1 MEALDDRVPPGHP
14 VRPLAVPATGPP
26 GAAGAAAGPA
36 ARGRSAPDR
45 QGRGGAAGDQ
55 PQHRAQGLPGTR
67 TRGPGGR
74 PARGRHVRDGDARR
88 RLARRARPTASGAA
102 ALAGQGPQG
111 RSRRGEHRGLVHD
124 DLSDRR
130 SGGHSMTAVIEAQG
144 LGKRYGQRWALSDC
158 TLAIPAG
165 RVVGLVG
172 PNGAGKTTLLNL
184 IVGLL
189 TPTSGSIRVLGGR
202 PAGSPAQLAKVG
214 FVAQDTPTYAGLS
227 IADHLKLG
235 ARLNPGWDAA
245 LARDR
250 IERLGL
256 DPASRAGKLS
266 GGQRAQ
272 LALTLGIAKRP
283 ELLILDEPVAALDP
297 LARRE
302 FLQGLMEA
310 AAEHELSVVLS
321 SHLVSDLERVCDYL
335 IVLVDSRVRVAGEVE
350 ELLATHHRLT
360 GARRDP
366 TRLPADQ
373 HVVSASHTDRQT
385 TLIIRTDAPIHDPAW
400 TVSQI
405 GLEDLVLAYMGKPA
419 DSGRRGHDAGRRPRR
434 ARRHPEPDRPG
445 PGRRLR
451 HRDRRL
457 HHPERRLLE
466 LRPAVLP
473 GPPGPLPRAHRR
485 RAGPARPYRALL
497 GNTAHHP

>member
-1 MEALDDRVPPGHP
+1 MNGALDDRVPPGRP
-14 VRPLAVPATGPP
+14 VRPLAVPAAGPP

-36 ARGRSAPDR
+36 ARGRPAPDR

-67 TRGPGGR
+67 ARGPGGR
-74 PARGRHVRDGDARR
+74 AARGGDVRDGDARR
-88 RLARRARPTASGAA
+88 RLAGRARAAASGPAP
-102 ALAGQGPQG
+102 LAGQGPPG
-111 RSRRGEHRGLVHD
+111 GAGRGEHRGPVHD
-124 DLSDRR
+124 HLSDRR
-130 SGGHSMTAVIEAQG
+130 SGGHSMTAVIQAQG
-144 LGKRYGQRWALSDC
+144 LGKRYGRRWALTDC
-158 TLAIPAG
+158 TLDIPAG

-172 PNGAGKTTLLNL
+172 PNGAGKTTLLHL
-184 IVGLL
+184 AVGLL
-189 TPTSGSIRVLGGR
+189 APTSGTIEVLGGR
-202 PAGSPAQLAKVG
+202 PAAAPARA
-214 FVAQDTPTYAGLS
+214 
-227 IADHLKLG
+227 
-235 ARLNPGWDAA
+235 
-245 LARDR
+245 R

-256 DPASRAGKLS
+256 DPGRRAGQLS

-400 TVSQI
+400 TVSQL

-419 DSGRRGHDAGRRPRR
+419 DTAATTGRFWRYSDDLADLASVPRRGHDDGRHPRR

>member
-1 MEALDDRVPPGHP
+1 METLDDRVPPGRP
-14 VRPLAVPATGPP
+14 VRPLAVPAAGPP

-36 ARGRSAPDR
+36 ARGRPSPDL

-74 PARGRHVRDGDARR
+74 PARGRDVRDGDARR

-111 RSRRGEHRGLVHD
+111 GSGRGEHRGLVHD

-250 IERLGL
+250 IER
-256 DPASRAGKLS
+256 
-266 GGQRAQ
+266 
-272 LALTLGIAKRP
+272 
-283 ELLILDEPVAALDP
+283 VAALDP

-400 TVSQI
+400 TVSQL

-419 DSGRRGHDAGRRPRR
+419 DTGRN
-434 ARRHPEPDRPG
+434 DRPI
-445 PGRRLR
+445 
-451 HRDRRL
+451 
-457 HHPERRLLE
+457 LE
-466 LRPAVLP
+466 VQR
-473 GPPGPLPRAHRR
+473 
-485 RAGPARPYRALL
+485 
-497 GNTAHHP
+497 